1 MRINV
6 TNAAPQP
13 TREDLILSG
22 VLRLA
27 REMRLAA
34 EDGVLRG
41 GPLSLLATLQREG
54 AMSAVELARR
64 QRLQPQS
71 LTRHLARLDADGM
84 IARSVDEADAR
95 RHVIAITSIGTTAL
109 MRQMARRREW
119 LADRM
124 AERLSA
130 DEQQALL
137 DAAELMLRMAV

>member
-1 MRINV
+1 M
-6 TNAAPQP
+6 TSPPPQP
-13 TREDLILSG
+13 KKEDMILSA

-34 EDGVLRG
+34 EDGDVRG

-54 AMSAVELARR
+54 ATSAVELARR

-71 LTRHLARLDADGM
+71 LTRHLARLDGDGL

-95 RHVIAITSIGTTAL
+95 RHVISITPSGTAAL
-109 MRQMARRREW
+109 MRQMVRRRDW

-124 AERLSA
+124 AERLNA
-130 DEQQALL
+130 DEQATLL